1 MKKLIFIF
9 ILLGA
14 YLTCNAQNSLA
25 IEVTGIDDTKGKLYV
40 ALYDSKVPFLS
51 DKAISGKIVEIT
63 DNVMNIEFSD
73 IEEGEYAIAMFYDEN
88 DNGIL
93 DLGEFGIPMEKYGFS
108 NNVDPAKLF
117 RAPKFDECQ
126 FTIKEATSISIKLIS
141 AIQ

>member
-1 MKKLIFIF
+1 MKKLIFIS

-14 YLTCNAQNSLA
+14 YLACNAQNSVA
-25 IEVTGIDDTKGKLYV
+25 IEVTGISDTKGKLYV

-73 IEEGEYAIAMFYDEN
+73 LEDGEYAIAMFNDEN
-88 DNGIL
+88 ENGIL

-108 NNVDPAKLF
+108 NNVDPTKLF
-117 RAPKFDECQ
+117 RAPKFDECK
-126 FTIKEATSISIKLIS
+126 FMLKGDTNISIKLIS
-141 AIQ
+141 AIK